1 MSNEQDFGK
10 FVKATVDIIR
20 EKLSQRSVG
29 SDNFSDVDLTS
40 DTYVRDFSLSNIHKL
55 MYQIVG
61 ESIIRSQLESGILS
75 PTLLDKIPQDYE
87 KAIQAAIYRRTLSD
101 MAREWD
107 KFTNANLNS
116 LSPEVQQKLLNYR
129 QTLQKG
135 MDEAGDILSDYITR
149 NPHLKK
155 VWEGQDNDK
164 ILNQL

>member
-1 MSNEQDFGK
+1 
-10 FVKATVDIIR
+10 
-20 EKLSQRSVG
+20 
-29 SDNFSDVDLTS
+29 
-40 DTYVRDFSLSNIHKL
+40 
-55 MYQIVG
+55 
-61 ESIIRSQLESGILS
+61 
-75 PTLLDKIPQDYE
+75 
-87 KAIQAAIYRRTLSD
+87 

-164 ILNQL
+164 ILNQLVSSIHPDYNTYGGNLASVLNKVFSGELFIKLVLDDVENSEKGMQKALGNWLIVLEG